1 MIRRLYLLGFLAAAL
16 CVLGC
21 IACAALGSPY
31 GAIACADL
39 AVLLAFISSRERD
52 AFLNDE
58 DWRHATRPII
68 RL

>member
-16 CVLGC
+16 CLFGC
-21 IACAALGSPY
+21 FACAALGSPY

-39 AVLLAFISSRERD
+39 AVLLAFISSRERN

-58 DWRHATRPII
+58 DWRHARNPLP